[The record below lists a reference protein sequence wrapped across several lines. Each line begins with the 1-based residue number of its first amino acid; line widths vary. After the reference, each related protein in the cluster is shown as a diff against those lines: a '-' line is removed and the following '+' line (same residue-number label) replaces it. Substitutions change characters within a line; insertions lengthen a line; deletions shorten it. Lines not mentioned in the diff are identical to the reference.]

1 MSAEQSRLVGRTK
14 LTVVCFYATI
24 SVGNY
29 GSLDLQENHPFTQDG
44 QFSSTRIFIGKLPVC
59 LFVCC
64 SSNTWGAV
72 KNSRGTWHTLPL
84 LS

>member
-59 LFVCC
+59 LFVCLFVVLV
-64 SSNTWGAV
+64 TRGELL
-72 KNSRGTWHTLPL
+72 KNSRGTWHT
-84 LS
+84 